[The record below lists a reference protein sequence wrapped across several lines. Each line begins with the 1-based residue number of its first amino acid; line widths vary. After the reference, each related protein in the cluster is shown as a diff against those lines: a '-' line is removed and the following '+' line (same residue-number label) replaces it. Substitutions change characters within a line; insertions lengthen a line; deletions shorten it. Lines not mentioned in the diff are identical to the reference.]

1 MSRIQFSYQ
10 NVYKGLP
17 VINRA
22 AFTDPGPW
30 VIGNEPRYLSGL
42 RGPFRL
48 NENVA
53 LAKYFPVGEHVKFK
67 LEVEF
72 FNLFNR
78 VIFGTPNTNLED
90 PNFGLVINSQSNS
103 PRQGQAHLEVRF

>member
-1 MSRIQFSYQ
+1 MFSYD

-17 VINRA
+17 VFNKA
-22 AFTDPGPW
+22 AFVDPGPW
-30 VIGNEPRYLSGL
+30 AIGNEKRYLSGL
-42 RGPFRL
+42 RGPAFL

-72 FNLFNR
+72 FNILNR
-78 VIFGTPNTNLED
+78 VVFGTPNTNLED
-90 PNFGLVINSQSNS
+90 PNFGRVINSQANA
-103 PRQGQAHLEVRF
+103 PRQGQGHIEVRF